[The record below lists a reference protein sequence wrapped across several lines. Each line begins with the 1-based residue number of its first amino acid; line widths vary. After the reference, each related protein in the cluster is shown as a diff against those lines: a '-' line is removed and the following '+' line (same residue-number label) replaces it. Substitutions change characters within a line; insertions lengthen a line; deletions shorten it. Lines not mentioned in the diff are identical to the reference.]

1 MTPSLA
7 GDGRTAQPG
16 GGTKARLC
24 IFDGHLLGSTEG
36 CAVCAGGSAGGCAE
50 HWAHA
55 EQAVAELAVPGVC
68 VCACVC
74 VCVCAC
80 VVVRA

>member
-1 MTPSLA
+1 MPNIGRVLSKLSLNE
-7 GDGRTAQPG
+7 RCQV
-16 GGTKARLC
+16 RVC
-24 IFDGHLLGSTEG
+24 V
-36 CAVCAGGSAGGCAE
+36 CALCAGGAAGSCAE